1 MTYTYDKHHEYIDA
15 IRSTWGKRCDGY
27 LAFSNASDLSK
38 SIYSVKEVNGPQ
50 TESYTQM
57 WKKTQMIWS
66 VVASS
71 LVNQYDYFLLGG
83 DDLYV
88 IVENLRQLLNSD
100 HLQTLS
106 RNGSNPVYFG
116 RKMRQNAFLYFNAGG
131 AGYVLNAAAVR
142 ILYELIATDT
152 YGIRCLPDLATPME
166 DVMIGFCLRQAG
178 IKPINMQ
185 DELGREMFHPVTP
198 AEAFTPVLDW
208 YLDMMTSYGKEAN
221 CCSELS
227 ISFQSFR
234 PPNYM
239 RRVHSKIY
247 RSS

>member
-116 RKMRQNAFLYFNAGG
+116 RKMKQNRFLHCIDGG
-131 AGYVLNAAAVR
+131 SGYVLNAMALK
-142 ILYELIATDT
+142 ILFRLIFDNSNELN
-152 YGIRCLPDLATPME
+152 CMLNLATSVE
-166 DVMIGFCLRQAG
+166 DIMIGLCFRQAG
-178 IKPINMQ
+178 IKPINIQ

-198 AEAFTPVLDW
+198 ADA
-208 YLDMMTSYGKEAN
+208 YHAN
-221 CCSELS
+221 ASTYMDKAESFLSGSLCCSQYS
-227 ISFQSFR
+227 VSFQSFR

-239 RRVHSKIY
+239 RRIHSKLY
-247 RSS
+247 RRE